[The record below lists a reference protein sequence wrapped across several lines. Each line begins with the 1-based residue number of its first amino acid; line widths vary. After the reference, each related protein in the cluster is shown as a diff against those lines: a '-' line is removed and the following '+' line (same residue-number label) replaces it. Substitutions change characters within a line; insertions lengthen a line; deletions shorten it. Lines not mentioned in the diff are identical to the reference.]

1 MVDLNAL
8 AAPFGPTVPSWR
20 VGSKASDSKTGR
32 ALAFIDARD
41 VMERLDEVCGPG
53 GWQCRY
59 SHANANAVCDIGI
72 KVGDEWIWKAN
83 GAGDTE
89 VDQEKGAFSDAFKS
103 AAVCWGVGRYLHGLP
118 KVWAKI
124 RPIGKSFVIDDSEF
138 PRLAEILVKHAK
150 GLWVPDSLPPRHQD
164 DDAVNGHE
172 NWVRDQK
179 FLLAN
184 LTNHEEVREW
194 KAANDK
200 NIQKLSR
207 DNIPLYGDLKRAVED
222 AKARTRGVL
231 ASGVF
236 KKGGGGGEN

>member
-1 MVDLNAL
+1 MVDLTAL
-8 AAPFGPTVPSWR
+8 AAPFDPAIPSWR

-32 ALAFIDARD
+32 ALAYIDTRD

-59 SHANANAVCDIGI
+59 SHASVTICDIGI
-72 KVGDEWIWKAN
+72 KMGDEWIWKAS
-83 GAGDTE
+83 GAGDAA
-89 VDQEKGAFSDAFKS
+89 VQQGKGALSDAFRG
-103 AAVCWGVGRYLHGLP
+103 AAVCWGVGRYLYDLP

-124 RPIGKSFVIDDSEF
+124 RPIGTSFVIDESEF

-150 GLWVPDSLPPRHQD
+150 GLRVPDSLPPRHQD
-164 DDAVNGHE
+164 GDAVNGHE
-172 NWVRDQK
+172 NWVRDQR

-184 LTNHEEVREW
+184 LTNFEEVREW

-200 NIQKLSR
+200 NIQKLGR
-207 DNIPLYGDLKRAVED
+207 DNIPLYGDLMRAFED

-231 ASGVF
+231 LQ
-236 KKGGGGGEN
+236 